1 MSRTNVVGLIY
12 MTDMMCREVTTHAKK
27 KKKHLLVATI
37 VVSKIPT
44 V

>member
-27 KKKHLLVATI
+27 KKHLLVATI